1 MKKIEKKL
9 ATLPKEDF
17 EIFCSNIR
25 SCLILGGEKTCSC
38 ISLQD
43 TCKRL
48 GLTVRQVLAWY
59 KRKDKDFTKKF
70 LKKA

>member
-9 ATLPKEDF
+9 AKLPKEDF
-17 EIFCSNIR
+17 ETVCAQIR
-25 SCLILGGEKTCSC
+25 FCLILGGEKTCS
-38 ISLQD
+38 SLFLKD
-43 TCKRL
+43 TCARL
-48 GLTVRQVLAWY
+48 GLTVRQMLAWY

>member
-1 MKKIEKKL
+1 MKKVEKKL

-17 EIFCSNIR
+17 ENFCALAR
-25 SCLILGGEKTCSC
+25 TCLILDGEKACSC
-38 ISLQD
+38 LSLQD

-48 GLTVRQVLAWY
+48 GLTVRQVLTWY
-59 KRKDKDFTKKF
+59 KRKDKDFTKNF

>member
-9 ATLPKEDF
+9 AILSAEEYET
-17 EIFCSNIR
+17 FCSLIR
-25 SCLILGGEKTCSC
+25 TCLILGGEKTCSC
-38 ISLQD
+38 ISVQD
-43 TCKRL
+43 TCKKL
-48 GLTVRQVLAWY
+48 GLTVRQVFAWY